1 MVQYFG
7 EFIKELRIDRKLTL
21 RDVEKKAK
29 ISNAYLSQVERG
41 ERGTPTMKI
50 LVKLAKVYG
59 VPVSVQSNRVEIEL
73 EFEREKAKKAKE
85 ENNPKEKKEAMPNPD
100 TDFICWG
107 YENLSEEKKRSLKD
121 FLFYLQKEDKGKNGE
136 NSDGNCYEHAKVN
149 T

>member
-1 MVQYFG
+1 MGQYFG

-21 RDVEKKAK
+21 REVEEKAK

-59 VPVSVQSNRVEIEL
+59 VPVSALSSKVEAEL
-73 EFEREKAKKAKE
+73 SFEREKAKKAKGETGQKE
-85 ENNPKEKKEAMPNPD
+85 EMPNLEL
-100 TDFICWG
+100 DFLCCG

-121 FLFYLQKEDKGKNGE
+121 FFFYLQKDKGK
-136 NSDGNCYEHAKVN
+136 
-149 T
+149 